1 MNLRDCVR
9 NLSLAL
15 LSFSVTA
22 AAAQPVPG
30 DVEVRTA
37 LAPTGRLRAAFLE
50 TNPMQ
55 ATVDTASGAVT
66 GPAADVAYEIG
77 RRLAVSVELQPQPGV
92 PAVIEAVR
100 SGSADI
106 GFLAYDATRATQVA
120 YTQAYILGHNS
131 YIVRADSPIRTLADA
146 DRPGTRIGVRERVAV
161 ALFLERTLQNTR
173 LISLPLATT
182 EHDAAELLV
191 RGELDAYAANTERL
205 AMAAALEP
213 RIRIV
218 DGSLMDA
225 EQSIVVTLDNAAGL
239 AWLDRFIDELRDA
252 GLLQA
257 SVDRHGLAGVDV
269 APHAQR

>member
-1 MNLRDCVR
+1 MNHRHRVR
-9 NLSLAL
+9 NLSLTL
-15 LSFSVTA
+15 LSFWMTA
-22 AAAQPVPG
+22 AAAQPVPS
-30 DVEVRTA
+30 DLEARAA
-37 LAPTGRLRAAFLE
+37 LTPTGTLRAAFLE

-55 ATVDTASGAVT
+55 GTVDAATGAVT

-77 RRLAVSVELQPQPGV
+77 RRLAVSVEMQPQPGV

-100 SGSADI
+100 NGSADI
-106 GFLAYDATRATQVA
+106 GFLAYDTTRATQVA
-120 YTQAYILGHNS
+120 YTQAYVLGHNS

-161 ALFLERTLQNTR
+161 ALFLERTLENTD
-173 LISLPLATT
+173 LVSLPLATT
-182 EHDAAELLV
+182 EQGAAELLV

-225 EQSIVVTLDNAAGL
+225 EQSIVVTLDNSIGL
-239 AWLDRFIDELRDA
+239 AWLNGFIDEVRDA